1 MTKAFPEPKLERDG
15 DGTTVRLNKWLADQ
29 GVASRRKCDGLIAA
43 GHVSVDGE
51 TVRELGTKID
61 PVASRVEVD
70 GSPVGARPVR
80 KKYYLLN
87 KPRGVFCTS
96 DVLENRPR
104 AIDLIDDRDKGRIYT
119 VGRLDE
125 DTTGLLLLTND
136 GELANRVMHP
146 RYGVPKTY
154 LVKLPGFVPDDAL
167 QSVRQGVR
175 LAEGVT
181 GGARVVVLKRTEMH
195 SQLEVTI
202 NEGVNREVRRIFAAV
217 GHKVARLHRS
227 RLGSLDDRGLK
238 IGSWRPLRRDEIE
251 ALLDP
256 ATSGAENPR
265 LERLQK
271 KRGPGQRFRRG
282 ARRPGG
288 PGGQGGGGARRFEGG
303 SLRGGDGALR
313 GGDGARRG
321 GDGARSGGDG
331 ARRGGGG
338 ADRVRGGARARFGGG
353 RRA

>member
-1 MTKAFPEPKLERDG
+1 MKAFPQPKPERDS
-15 DGTTVRLNKWLADQ
+15 DGATVRLNKWLADQ
-29 GVASRRKCDGLIAA
+29 GVASRRKCDELIAS

-51 TVRELGTKID
+51 TVRELGTKVD

-104 AIDLIDDRDKGRIYT
+104 AIDLIDDRDKGRIYS

-125 DTTGLLLLTND
+125 DTTGVLLLTND

-181 GGARVVVLKRTEMH
+181 GGARVVVLKRTEKL

-227 RLGSLDDRGLK
+227 RLGSLNDRGLK
-238 IGSWRPLRRDEIE
+238 IGSWRPLRRDEID

-282 ARRPGG
+282 ARKGG
-288 PGGQGGGGARRFEGG
+288 SDARRDGASRGGEGAG
-303 SLRGGDGALR
+303 RGGDRAGRGGDGASRGSGGAGR
-313 GGDGARRG
+313 GGAG
-321 GDGARSGGDG
+321 
-331 ARRGGGG
+331 
-338 ADRVRGGARARFGGG
+338 RGGARSRFGGG